1 MDNIYVIRER
11 IEAVYGKHSKSFDK
25 AFQFIL
31 AMITFTM
38 INQNTGF
45 MKSLSSPVISLGLAV
60 VATFLPPAVL
70 VVLAT
75 ILLLAHTLAASIG
88 IFAVSALI
96 FLIMYI
102 FYIRLAPK
110 MAFVVL
116 LTPIAFA
123 LKIPFVVPVACAL
136 IYTPVS
142 LVPMGCGTVVY
153 YMMEYL
159 KKISA
164 ASKTSGSKAMLA
176 EISTYVQ
183 KVFQNKEMWLYIVA
197 FIIGFFIIYTIRR
210 QELDHA
216 WKIGIIAGAIANVV
230 VTAMGSIALGV
241 NTSYGPLIIGNIV
254 AAVAGLVLE
263 LFLFSVDY
271 ARSERLQFEDDEN
284 DAEKSINAYN
294 ATLDKGT
301 QVILGCVTTTP
312 CIAVSAQAYDERVFM
327 LTPSAS
333 SLEVIANKD
342 NAYQVCFTDPAQ
354 GSASAEYIFNK
365 KVGEKVAIIYNNA
378 DTYSTGIYQT
388 FESKAAELGLNIVSV
403 TTFTNDTTD
412 FSVQVT
418 EAKNAGADVVFLP
431 IYYTPASQILN
442 AANTMGYK
450 PVFFG
455 VDGMDG
461 ILTMPG
467 FDVALAEDVMLLTPF
482 SADAPDELTKSFV
495 GKYQE
500 KYGEVPN
507 QFAADAYDGIYALAA
522 AAEKAGVKGD
532 EAPEDICDAMIA
544 AMQELTVTGL
554 TGTMVW
560 DATGAVT
567 KTPTAVI
574 IKNGVYVGAEAAA
587 AE

>member
-38 INQNTGF
+38 INQNAGF

-60 VATFLPPAVL
+60 VATFLPPAVM

-271 ARSERLQFEDDEN
+271 ARSERLQFEDDEYYYYVK
-284 DAEKSINAYN
+284 AVPKM
-294 ATLDKGT
+294 T
-301 QVILGCVTTTP
+301 
-312 CIAVSAQAYDERVFM
+312 VSAPTNTV
-327 LTPSAS
+327 
-333 SLEVIANKD
+333 
-342 NAYQVCFTDPAQ
+342 
-354 GSASAEYIFNK
+354 K
-365 KVGEKVAIIYNNA
+365 KIN
-378 DTYSTGIYQT
+378 TQRR
-388 FESKAAELGLNIVSV
+388 
-403 TTFTNDTTD
+403 
-412 FSVQVT
+412 
-418 EAKNAGADVVFLP
+418 
-431 IYYTPASQILN
+431 PASQSARPAGQGRSSGQSRSGGQN
-442 AANTMGYK
+442 
-450 PVFFG
+450 VRS
-455 VDGMDG
+455 
-461 ILTMPG
+461 
-467 FDVALAEDVMLLTPF
+467 AEG
-482 SADAPDELTKSFV
+482 SARSVVTERTAPAGSRAPYGQQNPYRGREMTGGRSVTISSDHMAQGDSDDYEELF
-495 GKYQE
+495 
-500 KYGEVPN
+500 
-507 QFAADAYDGIYALAA
+507 
-522 AAEKAGVKGD
+522 
-532 EAPEDICDAMIA
+532 
-544 AMQELTVTGL
+544 
-554 TGTMVW
+554 
-560 DATGAVT
+560 
-567 KTPTAVI
+567 
-574 IKNGVYVGAEAAA
+574 
-587 AE
+587 